1 MDASSA
7 VDIVQSV
14 DFSPISDMAQSL
26 GAKAV
31 VPIIAVLTIAITV
44 KLIKKFG
51 NKIG

>member
-1 MDASSA
+1 MDTSSA

-26 GAKAV
+26 GAKAI
-31 VPIIAVLTIAITV
+31 VPVIAVLTIFITV
-44 KLIKKFG
+44 KLVKKFG